1 MKLFVTT
8 GDHNW
13 QPRKESVKMQVVSN
27 TLITKY
33 LVERQKSFAYLTVVM
48 CTNSRCVMKSY
59 DELKAKMET
68 IQQQMA
74 EERKKNDK

>member
-1 MKLFVTT
+1 
-8 GDHNW
+8 
-13 QPRKESVKMQVVSN
+13 
-27 TLITKY
+27 
-33 LVERQKSFAYLTVVM
+33 
-48 CTNSRCVMKSY
+48 MKSY